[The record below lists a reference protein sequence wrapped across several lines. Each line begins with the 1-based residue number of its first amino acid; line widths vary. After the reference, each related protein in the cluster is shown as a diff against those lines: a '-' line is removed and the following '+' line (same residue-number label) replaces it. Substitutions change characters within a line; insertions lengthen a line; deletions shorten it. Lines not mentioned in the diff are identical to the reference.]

1 MTTYDETYKFFNTQ
15 NDKLYEMNISIST
28 NNHYRQLADMTTLG
42 PSDIN
47 LLFQYANQRHNNNLP
62 YDEFINEPIKNI
74 FVYIP
79 QNNLYINKLMILA
92 YDYVYGDKIERFD
105 MVLDEK
111 DVRLWILFL
120 IIIFMINMFLVYFLC
135 ICFSKK

>member
-15 NDKLYEMNISIST
+15 NDKLYEMNMSIST

-42 PSDIN
+42 LSDIN

-62 YDEFINEPIKNI
+62 YDAFINEPIKNI

-79 QNNLYINKLMILA
+79 QNNLYINKLMVLS

-105 MVLDEK
+105 VVFDEK
-111 DVRLWILFL
+111 DARLWILFL
-120 IIIFMINMFLVYFLC
+120 VIIILINIFLVYFLR

>member
-1 MTTYDETYKFFNTQ
+1 MTTYDETYKFFNVQ
-15 NDKLYEMNISIST
+15 DKKLYELDISIST
-28 NNHYRQLADMTTLG
+28 NNHYREITNMTTLG

-74 FVYIP
+74 FIYIP
-79 QNNLYINKLMILA
+79 QNNLYINKLMVLS

-105 MVLDEK
+105 VVLDEK
-111 DVRLWILFL
+111 DGRLWILFL
-120 IIIFMINMFLVYFLC
+120 CIVFLINACLLYLC
-135 ICFSKK
+135 LCYCKK

>member
-1 MTTYDETYKFFNTQ
+1 MTTYDETYKLFNIQ
-15 NDKLYEMNISIST
+15 DKKLYELDISIST
-28 NNHYRQLADMTTLG
+28 NNHYREITNMTTLG

-74 FVYIP
+74 FIYIP
-79 QNNLYINKLMILA
+79 QNNLYINKLMVLS

-105 MVLDEK
+105 VVLDEK
-111 DVRLWILFL
+111 DGRLWILFL
-120 IIIFMINMFLVYFLC
+120 CIVFLINACLLYLC
-135 ICFSKK
+135 LCYCKK